1 MFIANIYWQ
10 IPIQF
15 DLLGSFLVAMAAQR
29 SVDEE
34 ANAPLLSV
42 VVNPAAGE
50 NPGNNNNNNQS
61 SNATPVVIFSTFV
74 AVLGSYVFGTAVSV

>member
-1 MFIANIYWQ
+1 M
-10 IPIQF
+10 
-15 DLLGSFLVAMAAQR
+15 GSFLVDMAAER

-50 NPGNNNNNNQS
+50 NPGNNNNNNNQS

>member
-1 MFIANIYWQ
+1 
-10 IPIQF
+10 
-15 DLLGSFLVAMAAQR
+15 MAGER
-29 SVDEE
+29 SVDEEE

-42 VVNPAAGE
+42 VVNSSAGE
-50 NPGNNNNNNQS
+50 NPGNNNQS

>member
-1 MFIANIYWQ
+1 
-10 IPIQF
+10 
-15 DLLGSFLVAMAAQR
+15 MAAER

-50 NPGNNNNNNQS
+50 NPGNNNNQS